1 MNICKLLIGHCEV
14 LTPFGLSLS
23 KPIHLSTRPL
33 VLSKVEGSRRTDFR
47 LHRAGSIFIILA
59 LLCCSGC
66 SMVTLGYNQAD
77 WILRYWI
84 NDYTSFSASQKEQIH
99 LEIDNYLRW
108 HRKNAL
114 PGYIAFLQDVDAAVT
129 RETGMTV
136 ADVMRLRAEGGR
148 LYQLTMEPMIRPA
161 AHILSTL
168 DRSQITQL
176 AYTLAE
182 RNRKQREKM
191 LEGSERE
198 MLNARAE
205 RHVDLVESM
214 VGSLSSAQEKAIT
227 EMSLRIPFASRAF
240 IEQRETRQAGL
251 IALLR
256 DKAGEDRIAALL
268 RQWLVSPESFRTP
281 QQQHAISAYEDA
293 MNDMTVRIAATLTTR
308 QKHHLSDE
316 IASYIDD
323 FRRLNSKIETTREK

>member
-1 MNICKLLIGHCEV
+1 MNIN
-14 LTPFGLSLS
+14 
-23 KPIHLSTRPL
+23 
-33 VLSKVEGSRRTDFR
+33 R
-47 LHRAGSIFIILA
+47 LFIILA

-84 NDYTSFSASQKEQIH
+84 NDYTSFNTSQKEQIH
-99 LEIDNYLRW
+99 LEVDNYLRW

-114 PGYIAFLQDVDAAVT
+114 PGYIAFLQDLDAAVNQK
-129 RETGMTV
+129 TGMTV
-136 ADVMRLRAEGGR
+136 ADVMRLRTESGR

-168 DRSQITQL
+168 DSDQITEL

-191 LEGSERE
+191 LEGNEQE

-227 EMSLRIPFASRAF
+227 AMSLHIPFASRAF

-256 DKAGEDRIAALL
+256 DKAGEDKIAALL
-268 RQWLVSPESFRTP
+268 RQWLISPESLRTP
-281 QQQHAISAYEDA
+281 QQQQAIAAYEDA
-293 MNDMTVRIAATLTTR
+293 MNEMTVRIAATLTTR
-308 QKHHLSDE
+308 QKQHLSEE

-323 FRRLNSKIETTREK
+323 FRKLNSKVETASIK

>member
-1 MNICKLLIGHCEV
+1 MNIN
-14 LTPFGLSLS
+14 
-23 KPIHLSTRPL
+23 
-33 VLSKVEGSRRTDFR
+33 R
-47 LHRAGSIFIILA
+47 LFIILA

-84 NDYTSFSASQKEQIH
+84 NDYTSFSTSQKAQIH
-99 LEIDNYLRW
+99 LEVDNYLRW

-114 PGYIAFLQDVDAAVT
+114 PGYIAFLQDVDAAVN

-136 ADVMRLRAEGGR
+136 ADVMRLRTESGR
-148 LYQLTMEPMIRPA
+148 LYQLTMEPTIRPA

-168 DRSQITQL
+168 DSDQITEL
-176 AYTLAE
+176 AYTFAE
-182 RNRKQREKM
+182 RDRKQREKM
-191 LEGSERE
+191 LEGSEQE

-205 RHVDLVESM
+205 RHVDLVKSM

-227 EMSLRIPFASRAF
+227 AMSLRIPFASRAF
-240 IEQRETRQAGL
+240 IEQREARQARL

-256 DKAGEDRIAALL
+256 EKAGEDKIAALL
-268 RQWLVSPESFRTP
+268 RQWLISPESFRTP
-281 QQQHAISAYEDA
+281 QQQQAIAAYEDA
-293 MNDMTVRIAATLTTR
+293 MNEMTVRIAATLTTR

-323 FRRLNSKIETTREK
+323 FRKLNSKIETASAK